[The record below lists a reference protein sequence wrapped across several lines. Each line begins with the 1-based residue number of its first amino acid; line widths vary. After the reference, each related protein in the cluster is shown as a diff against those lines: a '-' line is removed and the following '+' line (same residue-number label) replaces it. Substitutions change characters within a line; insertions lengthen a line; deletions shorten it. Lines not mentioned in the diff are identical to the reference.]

1 MEQRLEKWNN
11 WVVQIRDDVVRLI
24 RYRNIF
30 EEIIDI
36 GNKNP
41 YLRNHEQNPLVEYI
55 HNTYVAFIANTLRR
69 QLKREH
75 HSSFSQLLY
84 ELAETPKLLSFELFL
99 ENLNQPEFKNAEDIF
114 LNEFA
119 GSQKT
124 YIDPKQVNQDLRQL
138 TELGEDFVN
147 VADKC
152 IIHNDLQYPKK
163 APPFREVHECIYLL
177 EKLFKKYWLLF
188 KGERLEKDWCA
199 LEDNWKD
206 IFLQPWILPNID
218 SNKDT
223 TDWWNVEGD
232 KEWDEWTP

>member
-11 WVVQIRDDVVRLI
+11 WIDQIRDDVVRLI

-30 EEIIDI
+30 EEIMDI

-41 YLRNHEQNPLVEYI
+41 YLRNHKQNPFVEYI

-69 QLKREH
+69 QLKREQH
-75 HSSFSQLLY
+75 NSFSQLLY

-99 ENLNQPEFKNAEDIF
+99 ENLNQSEFKNAEDIF

-124 YIDPKQVNQDLRQL
+124 YIDPKQVNQDLKQL
-138 TELGEDFVN
+138 TELGEDFVD

-163 APPFREVHECIYLL
+163 APFREVHECIYLL

-188 KGERLEKDWCA
+188 KGERLEKDW
-199 LEDNWKD
+199 
-206 IFLQPWILPNID
+206 
-218 SNKDT
+218 
-223 TDWWNVEGD
+223 WNVEGD